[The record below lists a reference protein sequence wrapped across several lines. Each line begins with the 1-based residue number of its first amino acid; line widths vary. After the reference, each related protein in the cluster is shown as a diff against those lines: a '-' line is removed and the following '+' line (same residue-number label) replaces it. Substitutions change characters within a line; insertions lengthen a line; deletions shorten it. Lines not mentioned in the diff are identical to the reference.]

1 MHLSSTTVPG
11 LLEPAPSAQNMDMSH
26 HPMPTGCFN
35 LCLLRPLFIKTEVI
49 VIIIIIINEYII
61 LYIYIDC
68 PKSWGYP
75 KSSSQTILVLKQPWW
90 RLGIPQAEPPIVVLA
105 EGPGAMPW
113 MPCPGG
119 FMALGWRLGRL
130 AVVICCSSQLFS
142 NVLNSFVI
150 MECSFGKYGQYDGLF
165 SVLFHI
171 FFHLFPSIC
180 LTSGSDELQTKLD

>member
-1 MHLSSTTVPG
+1 M
-11 LLEPAPSAQNMDMSH
+11 
-26 HPMPTGCFN
+26 
-35 LCLLRPLFIKTEVI
+35 
-49 VIIIIIINEYII
+49 YI

-171 FFHLFPSIC
+171 FFHLASKPAVTNCRLSW
-180 LTSGSDELQTKLD
+180 TKLPGVDLLGEQGNSRSKYGGS